1 MFQSTLGNS
10 NSKSKKNLLM
20 SKKTF
25 DAVEKKMNHI
35 QASLSSGALVKQ
47 AAGAGGQGQGQ
58 NQNATSET
66 EDCTVIRLRRELED
80 KEKLAQK

>member
-1 MFQSTLGNS
+1 
-10 NSKSKKNLLM
+10 M

-35 QASLSSGALVKQ
+35 QASLSNGSLAKVGVGA
-47 AAGAGGQGQGQ
+47 GQGQPAHAQ
-58 NQNATSET
+58 TQQQPASES
-66 EDCTVIRLRRELED
+66 EDCTVLRLRRELED

>member
-1 MFQSTLGNS
+1 MLQSTLGNS
-10 NSKSKKNLLM
+10 SSKSKKNLLM

-35 QASLSSGALVKQ
+35 QASPSNGSLAKQ
-47 AAGAGGQGQGQ
+47 AQGQGQ
-58 NQNATSET
+58 NQNPTSET

>member
-1 MFQSTLGNS
+1 
-10 NSKSKKNLLM
+10 M

-35 QASLSSGALVKQ
+35 QASLSNGSLAKVGVGA
-47 AAGAGGQGQGQ
+47 GQGQSAHAQ
-58 NQNATSET
+58 TQQPASES
-66 EDCTVIRLRRELED
+66 EDCTVLRLRRELED

>member
-1 MFQSTLGNS
+1 
-10 NSKSKKNLLM
+10 M

-35 QASLSSGALVKQ
+35 QASLSNGSLAKVGVGA
-47 AAGAGGQGQGQ
+47 GQGQGQ
-58 NQNATSET
+58 SAHAQTQQPASES
-66 EDCTVIRLRRELED
+66 EDCTVLRLRRELED

>member
-1 MFQSTLGNS
+1 
-10 NSKSKKNLLM
+10 M

-35 QASLSSGALVKQ
+35 QASLSSTSLVKAPSV
-47 AAGAGGQGQGQ
+47 AAGSNIQGQ
-58 NQNATSET
+58 NQGQISES

>member
-1 MFQSTLGNS
+1 MLQSTLGNS
-10 NSKSKKNLLM
+10 SSKSKKNLLM

-35 QASLSSGALVKQ
+35 QASLSSGSLAKQ
-47 AAGAGGQGQGQ
+47 AQAQGQ
-58 NQNATSET
+58 NQNPTSET

>member
-1 MFQSTLGNS
+1 MLQSTLGNS
-10 NSKSKKNLLM
+10 SSKSKKNLLM

-35 QASLSSGALVKQ
+35 QASLSSGSLAKQ
-47 AAGAGGQGQGQ
+47 AQAQGQGQ
-58 NQNATSET
+58 NQNPTSET

>member
-1 MFQSTLGNS
+1 MQSTLGNS
-10 NSKSKKNLLM
+10 SSKSKKNLLM

-35 QASLSSGALVKQ
+35 QASLSSSSLAKQ
-47 AAGAGGQGQGQ
+47 AQGQGQ
-58 NQNATSET
+58 NQNPTSET

>member
-1 MFQSTLGNS
+1 
-10 NSKSKKNLLM
+10 M

-35 QASLSSGALVKQ
+35 QASLSSGSLAKVG
-47 AAGAGGQGQGQ
+47 AGASQGQPTHAQ
-58 NQNATSET
+58 TQQPASES
-66 EDCTVIRLRRELED
+66 EDCTVLRLRRELED